1 MAYFQKIIIKINQRN
16 ILLVINII
24 LMILSFSIVLLFI
37 ILRNEKAIV
46 VKFGDSIRRE
56 YMRSG
61 RKEMI
66 KSLKRLDS
74 EPKVG
79 INNTTALLDDWSDIQ
94 IGDRLF
100 PLKRRLFIH
109 LLQTLH
115 AQNRFVELEH
125 RSRDWIEL
133 NERDVTVR
141 AFYAEAKYQA
151 SGKGEKGQKL
161 LSREFARFP
170 LNPELSRFYAK
181 SLIDK
186 GDLRQLEAAVTMIK
200 RAELD
205 RFESSTWKVFWDTG
219 NNFNAKEAENQ
230 TLKNANG
237 HWQVT
242 ARIPSNT
249 INFRI
254 DTPPYANLRISKIS
268 ASWGGQTRTFEIKNI
283 KSNHMTPIGQRLET
297 RGKPDPYF
305 YFTVRPLLVHSK
317 NQTDIITV
325 KMDIELLLPTW
336 VMKEKTRV
344 MILQ

>member
-1 MAYFQKIIIKINQRN
+1 MVII
-16 ILLVINII
+16 
-24 LMILSFSIVLLFI
+24 FI

-46 VKFGDSIRRE
+46 VKFGDSIRKE
-56 YMRSG
+56 YIRSG
-61 RKEMI
+61 RKDMI

-115 AQNRFVELEH
+115 AQNRFEELEH

-141 AFYAEAKYQA
+141 AFYAEAKHQA

-161 LSREFARFP
+161 LAREFARFP
-170 LNPELSRFYAK
+170 LNPELSQFYTK

-186 GDLRQLEAAVTMIK
+186 GDLSKLEAAATMFK
-200 RAELD
+200 RAELV
-205 RFESSTWKVFWDTG
+205 RSKLSTWRVYWDTG
-219 NNFNAKEAENQ
+219 NNFNAKEAEKQ

-249 INFRI
+249 IKFRI
-254 DTPPYANLRISKIS
+254 DTPPYVNLRISKIS
-268 ASWGGQTRTFEIKNI
+268 ASWGGETRTFEIKNI
-283 KSNHMTPIGQRLET
+283 KSHHMTPIGQWLET

-305 YFTVRPLLVHSK
+305 YFTVRSLLAHSN
-317 NQTDIITV
+317 NQTAPITV

-344 MILQ
+344 INLQ